1 MTLELEAIEGKAP
14 DRAALDSAVSMGGL
28 AAWCF
33 FVACASIAVGSW
45 DADAAGPRTR
55 ASRSAEPRANPKK
68 KVTMQDPGSLAA
80 WSGPARWHLTPP
92 PITGDGA
99 RRGSP
104 DTRRHATEWE
114 SDCTALRRRHSVLPG
129 HLDIGLLASITIT
142 GCPGSTLSPLA
153 LRRVLTGYFGPVRV
167 VRFEALCCAHRRTPT
182 CATARHGQGSTATVP

>member
-1 MTLELEAIEGKAP
+1 LLPALASQLAPGTLMR
-14 DRAALDSAVSMGGL
+14 RAREQ
-28 AAWCF
+28 
-33 FVACASIAVGSW
+33 
-45 DADAAGPRTR
+45 GPREAQSPGPTQ
-55 ASRSAEPRANPKK
+55 KK

-153 LRRVLTGYFGPVRV
+153 LRRVLTGYSVLG
-167 VRFEALCCAHRRTPT
+167 RFEALCCAHRRTPT
-182 CATARHGQGSTATVP
+182 CATARRGQGSTATVP